1 MVVPTGAIVAA
12 LFTFSCGIVFVSQVL
27 EPNSIASMQPVFEF
41 AAWLILLLCPAI
53 TMRLIAEERRVG
65 TWELLLASPIS
76 SFELGK
82 GKFLSAYL
90 FFALVLFATFP
101 LVFVLELYASVDYG
115 AVASGYLGLL
125 MLGGAVI
132 GTGLLVSALTTSQT
146 VAYLVT
152 AFIWLTLSLSMKVL
166 PAYVPT
172 RFADIFFAIDPD
184 LRTAAFSIGL
194 IDTANIVYF
203 LTIPLL
209 TGWLAII
216 AIEKTRRAPISI
228 WRISL
233 CGILLIASLISV
245 NSLSLNNRFR
255 VRIDA
260 TGSRA
265 YTLSEQTKNLLQNVN
280 KPWKI
285 VVLLDDSRVSR
296 PLLRQVDEVLR
307 RYQEGSEHLTV
318 LRINPAN
325 PESLEDYDEL
335 LRDLIELY
343 GDELSIAEVEIQKGI
358 EQFTT
363 LMTFAE
369 STSAW
374 SEALSQMQSSTEEQE
389 TLRTLTGALAL
400 LGSEGYLILDE
411 VHKAMRI
418 DEGQPLPQIARARDI
433 LVAATGQWSRELTEV
448 AWWLSLERSESIAS
462 ICANEVLS
470 FELMASQLA
479 QVDGT
484 LRGLGVLELGQL
496 ATQLTVGEGAIIL
509 SPQRATMIPKSML
522 FPEYIGGS
530 KTIAIDQRFRG
541 EQIISSA
548 MRSLQS
554 GVTPTVIFVHA
565 EEHSL
570 LGQRP
575 NNVDV
580 RAARGLLESS
590 RFNVIE
596 WIPFDGPR
604 PPVGEDPVVWVII
617 PPSSRAGL
625 EVSRREQKLLDAVRS
640 LLAGG
645 ESVML
650 NLQPSLLPRYGQK
663 DPWNTIANSLGV
675 RSDTE
680 HVLVERVAVGPN
692 TLEIQRGQLITET
705 NSEHIVAR
713 AVNGRQLYIPLPI
726 ALEGGEPL
734 LIVKPSEDRWLDQ
747 QWEREIL
754 DIAEKTPLANDVSI
768 ATAIE
773 QNGGARA
780 IVVGSSGWLLSWAA
794 DRAISLGGDK
804 IAMVNPGNSEL
815 LLASVEWLSGL
826 DDWIAAG
833 PIGQQSSRVQ
843 GLSQSM
849 YLMWTGVLV
858 LGIPISLLG
867 IAVFVSYGRHKR

>member
-233 CGILLIASLISV
+233 CGILLVASLISV

-280 KPWKI
+280 EPWKI

-307 RYQEGSEHLTV
+307 RYQDGSEYLTV
-318 LRINPAN
+318 QRINPAN

-462 ICANEVLS
+462 ICANEVPS

-554 GVTPTVIFVHA
+554 GITPTVIFVHA

-580 RAARGLLESS
+580 RAARGLLETS
-590 RFNVIE
+590 RFNVRE

-604 PPVGEDPVVWVII
+604 PPVSEDPVVWVII

-747 QWEREIL
+747 RWEREIL

-867 IAVFVSYGRHKR
+867 IAVFVSFGRNKR

>member
-1 MVVPTGAIVAA
+1 
-12 LFTFSCGIVFVSQVL
+12 
-27 EPNSIASMQPVFEF
+27 
-41 AAWLILLLCPAI
+41 
-53 TMRLIAEERRVG
+53 
-65 TWELLLASPIS
+65 
-76 SFELGK
+76 
-82 GKFLSAYL
+82 
-90 FFALVLFATFP
+90 
-101 LVFVLELYASVDYG
+101 
-115 AVASGYLGLL
+115 
-125 MLGGAVI
+125 
-132 GTGLLVSALTTSQT
+132 
-146 VAYLVT
+146 
-152 AFIWLTLSLSMKVL
+152 
-166 PAYVPT
+166 
-172 RFADIFFAIDPD
+172 
-184 LRTAAFSIGL
+184 
-194 IDTANIVYF
+194 
-203 LTIPLL
+203 
-209 TGWLAII
+209 
-216 AIEKTRRAPISI
+216 
-228 WRISL
+228 
-233 CGILLIASLISV
+233 
-245 NSLSLNNRFR
+245 
-255 VRIDA
+255 
-260 TGSRA
+260 
-265 YTLSEQTKNLLQNVN
+265 
-280 KPWKI
+280 
-285 VVLLDDSRVSR
+285 
-296 PLLRQVDEVLR
+296 
-307 RYQEGSEHLTV
+307 
-318 LRINPAN
+318 
-325 PESLEDYDEL
+325 
-335 LRDLIELY
+335 
-343 GDELSIAEVEIQKGI
+343 
-358 EQFTT
+358 
-363 LMTFAE
+363 MTFAE

-462 ICANEVLS
+462 ICANEVPS

-554 GVTPTVIFVHA
+554 GITPTVIFVHA

-580 RAARGLLESS
+580 RAARGLLETS
-590 RFNVIE
+590 RFNVRE

-604 PPVGEDPVVWVII
+604 PPVSEDPVVWVII

-663 DPWNTIANSLGV
+663 DPWNTIASSLGV
-675 RSDTE
+675 WSDTE

-747 QWEREIL
+747 RWEREIL

-867 IAVFVSYGRHKR
+867 IAVFVSFGRNKR

>member
-1 MVVPTGAIVAA
+1 M
-12 LFTFSCGIVFVSQVL
+12 
-27 EPNSIASMQPVFEF
+27 
-41 AAWLILLLCPAI
+41 
-53 TMRLIAEERRVG
+53 
-65 TWELLLASPIS
+65 
-76 SFELGK
+76 
-82 GKFLSAYL
+82 
-90 FFALVLFATFP
+90 
-101 LVFVLELYASVDYG
+101 YASVDYG

-280 KPWKI
+280 EPWKI

-307 RYQEGSEHLTV
+307 RYQDGSEYLTV
-318 LRINPAN
+318 QRINPAN

-484 LRGLGVLELGQL
+484 LRGLGVLELGRL

-580 RAARGLLESS
+580 RAARGLLETS
-590 RFNVIE
+590 RFNVRE

-604 PPVGEDPVVWVII
+604 PPVSEDPVVWVII

-705 NSEHIVAR
+705 NSEHIIAR

-747 QWEREIL
+747 RWEREIL

-849 YLMWTGVLV
+849 YLMWTSVLV

-867 IAVFVSYGRHKR
+867 IAVFVSFGRYKR